1 MLLIKVRISFCPVF
15 KKMIKIMNDNSS
27 VYFHALF
34 TCLLTCS
41 LSTFKV
47 CATLRC
53 KLISLVFVIK
63 FMMFWTVKGN
73 LYFLYI
79 SSYLNIH
86 ISSSTCIDAAHNK
99 NVQALAIPL
108 SHLSCDPVSS
118 DLHRKVNLF
127 PFK

>member
-1 MLLIKVRISFCPVF
+1 MLIKVRISFCPVF

-63 FMMFWTVKGN
+63 FMMVLDCKRQSLFFVDFFIFK
-73 LYFLYI
+73 YSYRFLYMYRC
-79 SSYLNIH
+79 SSQQKCT
-86 ISSSTCIDAAHNK
+86 STGNTIVTFELRPCIFRFA
-99 NVQALAIPL
+99 
-108 SHLSCDPVSS
+108 S
-118 DLHRKVNLF
+118 
-127 PFK
+127 